1 MKKYLSMMVAVMLA
15 AMSLGLSACGDD
27 KDEPKGTNAK
37 DLIGTWESDIVR
49 DGVDGMEFFYES
61 GESLIQFRND
71 GTMVS
76 VNVYVLKDEY
86 VFDGKKEDIEVEYG
100 TWRVEGDKI
109 YGEGEDGAEEVMTFK
124 VKGNDLTL
132 TTTRGI
138 IASLTFTKVPDS
150 RINKY
155 L

>member
-76 VNVYVLKDEY
+76 VNVLVLKDEY
-86 VFDGKKEDIEVEYG
+86 VFDGKKQDIEVEYG

-109 YGEGEDGAEEVMTFK
+109 YREGEDGAEEVMTFK

-132 TTTRGI
+132 TTTNGI

>member
-1 MKKYLSMMVAVMLA
+1 MKKYLTMMVAVMLA
-15 AMSLGLSACGDD
+15 AMSLGLAACGDD

-109 YGEGEDGAEEVMTFK
+109 YREGEDGAEEVMTFK
-124 VKGNDLTL
+124 VKSNVLTL
-132 TTTRGI
+132 TTTSGI

>member
-1 MKKYLSMMVAVMLA
+1 MKKYLTMMVAVMLA
-15 AMSLGLSACGDD
+15 AMSLGLAACGDD

-76 VNVYVLKDEY
+76 VNVLVLKDEY

-109 YGEGEDGAEEVMTFK
+109 YREGEDGAEEVMTFK
-124 VKGNDLTL
+124 VKSNALTL
-132 TTTRGI
+132 TTTSGI

-150 RINKY
+150 RINEY

>member
-1 MKKYLSMMVAVMLA
+1 MKKYLTMMVAVMLA
-15 AMSLGLSACGDD
+15 AMSLGLAACGDD

-76 VNVYVLKDEY
+76 VNVLVLKDEY

-100 TWRVEGDKI
+100 TWSVEGDKI
-109 YGEGEDGAEEVMTFK
+109 YREGEDGAEEVMTFK
-124 VKGNDLTL
+124 VKSNALTL
-132 TTTRGI
+132 TTTSGI

>member
-1 MKKYLSMMVAVMLA
+1 MKKYLTVMVAVMLA

-49 DGVDGMEFFYES
+49 DGVDAMEFFYES

-76 VNVYVLKDEY
+76 VNVLVLKDEY

-109 YGEGEDGAEEVMTFK
+109 YREGEDGAEEVMTFK
-124 VKGNDLTL
+124 VKGKALTL
-132 TTTRGI
+132 TTTSGI

>member
-1 MKKYLSMMVAVMLA
+1 MKKYLTVMVAVMLA

-27 KDEPKGTNAK
+27 KDEPKGTNSK

-76 VNVYVLKDEY
+76 VNVLVLKDEY

-109 YGEGEDGAEEVMTFK
+109 YREGEDGAEEVMTFK

>member
-1 MKKYLSMMVAVMLA
+1 MKKYLTMMVAVMLVT
-15 AMSLGLSACGDD
+15 MSLGLSACGDD

-49 DGVDGMEFFYES
+49 DGVDAMEFFYES

-109 YGEGEDGAEEVMTFK
+109 YREGEDGAEEVMTFK

-132 TTTRGI
+132 TTTSGI